1 MEIKYI
7 NNVEIQTCG
16 TCGKGS
22 FTCDYDTLIKLL
34 GEPLKGSDD
43 YKTQAEW
50 DIEYKDGTV
59 TTIYDWKQGKRYLG
73 EEEGIEVQ
81 EVIEWNVG
89 GNHPINSIEH
99 LKDFFISKGYG
110 ISNVTGRHFV
120 VSQENKR

>member
-22 FTCDYDTLIKLL
+22 FTCDYDTLIN
-34 GEPLKGSDD
+34 
-43 YKTQAEW
+43 
-50 DIEYKDGTV
+50 GTV